1 MADALGNSVKHEIRP
16 LKILTLD
23 GGGLQALSTL
33 SILSKLCDAIATNQG
48 QDRKPAPYELF
59 DIIGGIG
66 TGGWL
71 ALLLGRYRLDL
82 TRCMSIY
89 LELASDPQITAGR
102 PFFGS
107 KPYTLDQKHL
117 IAKIDSIL
125 ERNWLT
131 PMLLDDEGQEVD
143 GGPEVR
149 CKHTFAVGAVQF
161 PKQDGPKY
169 EMFRSYRTARM
180 SGPFYHPGPD
190 PADCKVSSVCAA
202 TGATKFLLQ
211 PYTIGSTT
219 FSDNGFPNP
228 HNITELAMDEAYH
241 LYGEKP
247 PLSVI
252 VNIGPGIPSD
262 NDVEKLQNLSRKFSW
277 PNWLS
282 ISSSSSRSRSSEKIS
297 SSNSSPTSSTSTT
310 SDPKLTQP
318 PWRSDSSSSSSSEA
332 EQVERRI
339 EANIKT
345 RLRKEYHGGKIFVRL
360 APPPARDELALN
372 DVHVISA
379 SSEEVDKFLGQ
390 DRTKERLQEAA
401 KRYCTGITSPAA

>member
-1 MADALGNSVKHEIRP
+1 MSTSFAVLHDS
-16 LKILTLD
+16 LTRSD

-33 SILSKLCDAIATNQG
+33 SILSKLCDAIATDKGN
-48 QDRKPAPYELF
+48 DRKPAPCELF

-89 LELASDPQITAGR
+89 IELASDPQITAGR
-102 PFFGS
+102 PYFGS
-107 KPYTLDQKHL
+107 KPFTLDQKHL

-125 ERNWLT
+125 ERNSLSSL
-131 PMLLDDEGQEVD
+131 LLDDKEQNVEGE
-143 GGPEVR
+143 PEVR
-149 CKHTFAVGAVQF
+149 CKHAFAVGAIHS
-161 PKQDGPKY
+161 PSDGGPKY
-169 EMFRSYRTARM
+169 EIFRSYRTART
-180 SGPFYHPGPD
+180 SGPFYHSGPD
-190 PADCKVSSVCAA
+190 PGSCKVSSACAA

-219 FSDNGFPNP
+219 YSDNGFPNP
-228 HNITELAMDEAYH
+228 HNITELAIDEAYH

-252 VNIGPGIPSD
+252 VNIGPGVPSD
-262 NDVEKLQNLSRKFSW
+262 NDVEKLENLSRKFSW

-282 ISSSSSRSRSSEKIS
+282 SSKPRSSLH
-297 SSNSSPTSSTSTT
+297 SNTSTNTSPVSSTSTN
-310 SDPKLTQP
+310 SDPKLTGP
-318 PWRSDSSSSSSSEA
+318 PYRSDTSSSSSFEA

-339 EANIKT
+339 EESIKD
-345 RLRKEYHGGKIFVRL
+345 RLKRDYHKGKMFIRL
-360 APPPARDELALN
+360 APPPARDDLALN

-379 SSEEVDKFLGQ
+379 SSEAVDNFLQ
-390 DRTKERLQEAA
+390 HDRTKDRLREAA
-401 KRYCTGITSPAA
+401 RRYCVPSTGA